1 MAKDYGM
8 GEGGGPASL
17 TLERFERVMMEA
29 TMVDLM
35 LSTRIWSQRR
45 LQTSNHDMMK
55 ESNCDRLHDRLRQAA
70 TKATG
75 CTTGC
80 KRLSRNITLLI
91 VGEAGGTSVALYIDA
106 YMLLFI
112 DISFDSGLFLIER
125 WPFVSAT

>member
-1 MAKDYGM
+1 MADDYGM

-55 ESNCDRLHDRLRQAA
+55 E
-70 TKATG
+70 
-75 CTTGC
+75 
-80 KRLSRNITLLI
+80 
-91 VGEAGGTSVALYIDA
+91 
-106 YMLLFI
+106 
-112 DISFDSGLFLIER
+112 
-125 WPFVSAT
+125 